1 MAIVSCPECDKRLK
15 VADTSVGKKVKC
27 SCGAIFVAEQAD
39 ALAAAP
45 PPAEKVL
52 VACTECGTQLKVSA
66 ASLGKKV
73 KCPRCAEAF
82 VAAAE
87 RAAPKPALKPAA
99 KNPAP
104 EPEFGFQDDE
114 KEAPPAKRRRPVDDD
129 DNDAPKAKGKGKPK
143 RSDDDENDKPAPVQ
157 PKSRLV
163 LNLIVA
169 LLVLGYAGFFAAVYF
184 KVIELNL
191 PYSGTGPFHPKKGA
205 AAPAPLP
212 KNDEEKKVDEDK
224 QGGEKDTNLP
234 EIKKID
240 KDFGKGEKKDNEQ
253 KKTPEVKKIDE
264 DKKDDEEKKIEE
276 KKVDGVEPQ
285 AALRLRPIV
294 VARAG
299 SRRTRIGDPLALAL
313 SNEPGDARPPRA

>member
-27 SCGAIFVAEQAD
+27 SCGAVFVAEQAD
-39 ALAAAP
+39 APGAAP

-52 VACTECGTQLKVSA
+52 VACTECGAQLKVSA
-66 ASLGKKV
+66 ASLGKRV
-73 KCPRCAEAF
+73 KCPKCSEAF

-99 KNPAP
+99 KKPAP

-114 KEAPPAKRRRPVDDD
+114 AEAPPAKRRRPVDDD
-129 DNDAPKAKGKGKPK
+129 ENEVPKAKGKGKPK
-143 RSDDDENDKPAPVQ
+143 RSDDDENDKPAAEQ

-191 PYSGTGPFHPKKGA
+191 PYSGTGPFHQKKGA

-224 QGGEKDTNLP
+224 QGGEKDTDPP
-234 EIKKID
+234 EIKKI
-240 KDFGKGEKKDNEQ
+240 GKEKKKDDEQ

-285 AALRLRPIV
+285 AALRRGPII
-294 VARAG
+294 VARFA
-299 SRRTRIGDPLALAL
+299 SRSTGIGDPLALAP
-313 SNEPGDARPPRA
+313 SNEPGDARPPLA